1 MIIGNLLII
10 TSILFGPLIP
20 NVTMDQYEK
29 MVLDFDKT
37 RIAVRAAMP
46 QNTIEGAARCSK
58 VLVQMDR
65 VIKAVEDYDA
75 VVSRQARGI
84 IHLYLAHGSKPEDFQ
99 RTFAVMDEARE
110 EAQNVIM
117 DSRFKMKELMTP
129 GEWKAVFG
137 PQGEPEAQHAH

>member
-10 TSILFGPLIP
+10 TSLLLGPFMP

-29 MVLDFDKT
+29 MALDFDKT
-37 RIAVRAAMP
+37 RIAIRTVMP
-46 QNTIEGAARCSK
+46 QNTIEGTARCNK

-75 VVSRQARGI
+75 VVSRQARGV
-84 IHLYLAHGSKPEDFQ
+84 IHLYLTHGSKPEDFQ
-99 RTFAVMDEARE
+99 RTFTVMDEARE

-129 GEWKAVFG
+129 EEWKAVFG
-137 PQGEPEAQHAH
+137 LQGEPDAKKSN